1 MTAVSELSTTPRE
14 RSGLDPAEIFSVR
27 GRRIVVTGGAQGIG
41 AAMVQGLA
49 AQGAN
54 VVVLDLDG
62 PALDSAAASTDDTG
76 GGLIGAVAADMRV
89 ESAVESAF
97 DSAAE
102 MLDGIDVVFA
112 NAGVAGTVG
121 RLDEWSLE
129 DWRQVM
135 AVNLDGAFLTARAA
149 TRRMVPLSGKK
160 LIFTA
165 SVWGQRGSTTAQCPG
180 YSASKAGVV
189 GLMKQLAA
197 DFAPDRMT
205 VNAIAPSG
213 FLTDIAGGMMRNEV
227 AAQPMLARQPWHD
240 FVGPESAIGTA
251 LYLASP
257 ASDHVTGHLLA
268 LDGGYLAV

>member
-1 MTAVSELSTTPRE
+1 MTAVSETPTTPHAG
-14 RSGLDPAEIFSVR
+14 SSVSPAEIFSVR

-49 AQGAN
+49 SQGAN

-62 PALDSAAASTDDTG
+62 PALDSIAATADDTG
-76 GGLIGAVAADMRV
+76 GGLIGAVSADMRV
-89 ESAVESAF
+89 EAAVESAF

-102 MLDGIDVVFA
+102 ILDGIDVVFA

-121 RLDEWSLE
+121 RLDEWSID

-135 AVNLDGAFLTARAA
+135 SVNLDGAFLTARAA
-149 TRRMVPLSGKK
+149 TRRMVPLAGKK

-240 FVGPESAIGTA
+240 FVGPEAAVGTA

-257 ASDHVTGHLLA
+257 AYDHVTGHLLA